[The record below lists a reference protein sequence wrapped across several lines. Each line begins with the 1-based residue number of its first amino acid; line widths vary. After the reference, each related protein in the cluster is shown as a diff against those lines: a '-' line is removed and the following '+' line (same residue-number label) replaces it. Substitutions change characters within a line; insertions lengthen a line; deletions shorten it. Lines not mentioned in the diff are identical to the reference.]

1 MIGKIVSFSLHN
13 RILVL
18 FLTAALALAGIIS
31 FKRLPIEAYPDI
43 ADTWVQIIT
52 QWPGH
57 AAEEIEKQITVPIE
71 LTMNSVPHVLHNR
84 SVSLFGLSVVTLIFD
99 EQTTTFAAHQYALEK
114 ISMLTLP
121 PGVQPTLG
129 PMGSPVGQIYWYILD
144 SKRSVMDLKEIQDWD
159 VE

>member
-1 MIGKIVSFSLHN
+1 MISKVVAFSLKN
-13 RILVL
+13 RLLVL
-18 FLTAALALAGIIS
+18 IMVGALSLVGIVS

-57 AAEEIEKQITVPIE
+57 AAEEVEREITVPTEIV
-71 LTMNSVPHVLHNR
+71 MNGVPHHTDLR

-99 EQTTTFAAHQYALEK
+99 EQTTPFNARMFVLER
-114 ISMLTLP
+114 LPQVNYP

-129 PMGSPVGQIYWYILD
+129 PMSSPVGQLVFYVL
-144 SKRSVMDLKEIQDWD
+144 D
-159 VE
+159 VEDALADGLERV